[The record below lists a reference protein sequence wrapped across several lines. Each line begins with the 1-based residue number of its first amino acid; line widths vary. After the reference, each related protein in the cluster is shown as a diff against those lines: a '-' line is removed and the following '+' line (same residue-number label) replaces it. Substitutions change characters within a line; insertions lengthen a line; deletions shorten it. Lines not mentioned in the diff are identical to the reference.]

1 MWHLSNKIGIELN
14 LRYKEYYLT
23 QLPFLQNEWAAFHKS
38 MSTELPVTFR
48 LNQRTSFSKKGL
60 QAFISQSYLSALK
73 RKLIEVRGNMIE
85 NIIETVSFLP
95 QEQLFAY
102 QINVDSQTLSKSS
115 SLKPLSDLLHRE
127 TQLGHVIRQEL
138 VSMIPAIV
146 LKVESH
152 HFVLDTCAAPGSKT
166 EALLSSLTHPSRDSS
181 PASISPRGLV
191 VANDPDPK
199 RIQTLQRR
207 YARSGSPHLILTC
220 ARAEDLAAY
229 INAPLFDRIVCDVP
243 CTGDGTFR
251 KFPHQW
257 RLFRP
262 RFGFEIHA
270 LQLQIALASASLL
283 KPGGRMVYSTCSLN
297 PIENE
302 AVVCALLTQSEV
314 SLRLVD
320 IRAEGRLPALKS
332 REGVYTWEVSEAIVA
347 VGETMAE
354 RQSTLARCP
363 TFTPSMHPP
372 ATEEVARS
380 LHLERCMRILP
391 HDNNTGGFFI
401 ALLEKVELANEGPAL
416 TSSSSQLF
424 EKKKKVKTA
433 LSKAESLHALRQLG
447 FNPRQSSEAST
458 ADEWR
463 GITGAQSFREIEA
476 TAEGIEIVNTLG
488 LDSLCAESEGMPRLL
503 RYERAAERKKKEG
516 RKKSVVFATTA
527 ADIDPLLVNKK
538 KKRRINNGVDSS
550 VHDEERDRDEG
561 TLKDASAGIVMVSDS
576 VAKALS
582 SWATSKFVVQA
593 GIPVFY
599 DRFAAGRWEL
609 DADGIT
615 PLLPYITRGIVPLSI
630 QVMLHLLR
638 HLVKGHTI
646 SKEDAHGLT
655 LGVEDSSKT
664 LTREYQLLPPIETNI

>member
-1 MWHLSNKIGIELN
+1 
-14 LRYKEYYLT
+14 
-23 QLPFLQNEWAAFHKS
+23 
-38 MSTELPVTFR
+38 
-48 LNQRTSFSKKGL
+48 
-60 QAFISQSYLSALK
+60 
-73 RKLIEVRGNMIE
+73 
-85 NIIETVSFLP
+85 
-95 QEQLFAY
+95 
-102 QINVDSQTLSKSS
+102 
-115 SLKPLSDLLHRE
+115 
-127 TQLGHVIRQEL
+127 
-138 VSMIPAIV
+138 
-146 LKVESH
+146 
-152 HFVLDTCAAPGSKT
+152 
-166 EALLSSLTHPSRDSS
+166 
-181 PASISPRGLV
+181 
-191 VANDPDPK
+191 
-199 RIQTLQRR
+199 
-207 YARSGSPHLILTC
+207 
-220 ARAEDLAAY
+220 
-229 INAPLFDRIVCDVP
+229 
-243 CTGDGTFR
+243 
-251 KFPHQW
+251 
-257 RLFRP
+257 
-262 RFGFEIHA
+262 
-270 LQLQIALASASLL
+270 
-283 KPGGRMVYSTCSLN
+283 MVYSTCSLN

-416 TSSSSQLF
+416 TSSSSQLS

-488 LDSLCAESEGMPRLL
+488 LDSLCAEREGMPRLL
-503 RYERAAERKKKEG
+503 RYQRAVERKKEEE

-538 KKRRINNGVDSS
+538 KRRRINNRVDSS
-550 VHDEERDRDEG
+550 VHDEVRNRDEE

-630 QVMLHLLR
+630 QVMMHLLR

-646 SKEDAHGLT
+646 SKGDAYGLT

-664 LTREYQLLPPIETNI
+664 LTREYQLLPPIETNIEDILLLSEDLYTALKSSNSEIIVATVDPNHFEENGHMNECNSASHDKRRMSKAERKKQKSKIIIEMKASVSMDAVPEKMESVKDAAILSSRELAIVFQRSMVNNGEGSTSGTNLTLLTPLDRCSSYLDSLNAMQLL